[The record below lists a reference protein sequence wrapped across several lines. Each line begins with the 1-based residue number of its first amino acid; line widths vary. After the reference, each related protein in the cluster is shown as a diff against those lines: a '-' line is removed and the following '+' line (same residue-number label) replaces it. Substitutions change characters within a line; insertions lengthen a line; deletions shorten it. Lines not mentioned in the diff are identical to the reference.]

1 MQTGIGRAQHVFS
14 LTLST
19 SNINHVQVF
28 NKMLIELL
36 LTVAHSDRI
45 YELQSAIALGFCDSR
60 GVIHLQVVRKGKESL
75 FLLLFPFSL
84 SWVVQQRPM
93 KAVNMREAGR
103 VVGHRW
109 QMEKEEHQYKVCTG
123 VLFTDYRN
131 STEFF
136 FFNFEDSRLKSFF
149 LLILRKV
156 NFFRICYSIFYYC
169 SFFFFQEKRG
179 L

>member
-84 SWVVQQRPM
+84 S
-93 KAVNMREAGR
+93 
-103 VVGHRW
+103 
-109 QMEKEEHQYKVCTG
+109 
-123 VLFTDYRN
+123 
-131 STEFF
+131 
-136 FFNFEDSRLKSFF
+136 
-149 LLILRKV
+149 
-156 NFFRICYSIFYYC
+156 
-169 SFFFFQEKRG
+169 
-179 L
+179 